1 MDKNN
6 QVITAPFIE
15 GIKACL
21 SDGTQIRR
29 QCSVA
34 TKDLVSQLFEL
45 IRHKQKLSIQ
55 YVFTLPIS
63 VARGNLEDFCD
74 YEALKDTDYS
84 DSRGNIERMW
94 LKYFPEEK
102 HSFVFSFRETSER
115 QSLWIDDHIIVERIF
130 NEPKCPYGIDMEWFV
145 KWLKKQIAKEYTS

>member
-1 MDKNN
+1 M
-6 QVITAPFIE
+6 
-15 GIKACL
+15 
-21 SDGTQIRR
+21 
-29 QCSVA
+29 
-34 TKDLVSQLFEL
+34 SQLFEL
-45 IRHKQKLSIQ
+45 IRHKQKLSVP

-63 VARGNLEDFCD
+63 VARGKLEDFCD

-102 HSFVFSFRETSER
+102 HTFVFSFRETSER

-130 NEPKCPYGIDMEWFV
+130 NEPECPYGIDMEWFV

>member
-1 MDKNN
+1 M
-6 QVITAPFIE
+6 
-15 GIKACL
+15 
-21 SDGTQIRR
+21 
-29 QCSVA
+29 SVA

-45 IRHKQKLSIQ
+45 IRYKQKLSIP

-102 HSFVFSFRETSER
+102 NTFVFSFRETSER

-130 NEPKCPYGIDMEWFV
+130 NEPECPYGIDMEWFV
-145 KWLKKQIAKEYTS
+145 KWLQKQIAKEYTS